1 MSIIEFEIQVVLN
14 LFYSNSKIIGTYTR
28 ANKSM
33 KHMHTDHENRG
44 VGGLG
49 GRGSFCVFAGGGEG
63 GGSMPIFRKLTWNQ
77 FNKIEFLRGEGGGGS
92 GSDPIPL
99 DIKWW
104 KSKYW
109 KNWTVLLTFSWIC
122 FDSNNND

>member
-44 VGGLG
+44 GGGWGGGGLFAYLPG
-49 GRGSFCVFAGGGEG
+49 VGSG
-63 GGSMPIFRKLTWNQ
+63 GGSMPIFRKLT
-77 FNKIEFLRGEGGGGS
+77 
-92 GSDPIPL
+92 
-99 DIKWW
+99 
-104 KSKYW
+104 
-109 KNWTVLLTFSWIC
+109 
-122 FDSNNND
+122 

>member
-44 VGGLG
+44 GGLG
-49 GRGSFCVFAGGGEG
+49 ERGSFCVFAGGGEWG
-63 GGSMPIFRKLTWNQ
+63 WFDAYFQ
-77 FNKIEFLRGEGGGGS
+77 KI
-92 GSDPIPL
+92 DV
-99 DIKWW
+99 
-104 KSKYW
+104 KS
-109 KNWTVLLTFSWIC
+109 I
-122 FDSNNND
+122 

>member
-44 VGGLG
+44 GGG
-49 GRGSFCVFAGGGEG
+49 VGGEG
-63 GGSMPIFRKLTWNQ
+63 V
-77 FNKIEFLRGEGGGGS
+77 FLRICRGWGGGWF
-92 GSDPIPL
+92 DAYFQKI
-99 DIKWW
+99 DV
-104 KSKYW
+104 KS
-109 KNWTVLLTFSWIC
+109 I
-122 FDSNNND
+122 